1 MASHSHENPHT
12 LSTPKM
18 SDSPQHKGQQLFH
31 DIPYG
36 IPHEE
41 LNQFIRITRAYA

>member
-1 MASHSHENPHT
+1 MASHSQDNPHT

-18 SDSPQHKGQQLFH
+18 SKSPHPEEESFH
-31 DIPYG
+31 PEIPYTL
-36 IPHEE
+36 PDEK